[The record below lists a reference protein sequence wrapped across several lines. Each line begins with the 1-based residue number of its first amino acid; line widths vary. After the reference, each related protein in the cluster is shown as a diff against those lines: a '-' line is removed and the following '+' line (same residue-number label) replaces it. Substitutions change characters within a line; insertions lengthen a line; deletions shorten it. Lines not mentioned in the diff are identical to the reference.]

1 MSASAHMDLLLVED
15 NATDLELTQ
24 RVLERNGFAGRFVA
38 MKDGAEALDYIF
50 QTGAYAPPNH
60 SDAPKVVFLDL
71 KLPKVSGMEVLR
83 RLKADPRTHNWPVVI
98 LTSSQQDRDI
108 AEAYALGANGY
119 IVKPIDFTRFSHV
132 IGEMSRYWLLQNQPP
147 DSHLGA

>member
-38 MKDGAEALDYIF
+38 MKD
-50 QTGAYAPPNH
+50 GAYAPPNH